1 MCRYLPASA
10 VNRPVGLG
18 VYTKAM
24 MNNRILTIC
33 AAVAAGM
40 AGTSLA
46 HAQQGYPAPGQG
58 QAYVNQPYST
68 TPGRSAQGGY
78 VQGGSV
84 QGGYAAQERRGPGE
98 PDFDGL
104 DDDDAP
110 NAQSSAALPP
120 PGPVLSPNDPRY
132 GRPAGAPVY
141 SDRGAPM
148 PTGPI
153 LSPDDPRYGRP
164 AGAPVYSDRGGPAP
178 TGPVMSP
185 DDPRYGRPAGP
196 PQVIYADRPPG
207 SQQPVYSDRG
217 DSRIPGAGI
226 VYPNDD
232 RAGTRPPGAIGDA
245 AGAQPQQ
252 PAVGADGRPVQL
264 AALPPED
271 QPEVG
276 PAQLPP
282 NLRRQEVAFATKEP
296 AGTIVVD
303 TANTHLY
310 YVLGGGRAIRY
321 GVRVG
326 RDGFTWN
333 GVQKISRKAEWPD
346 WHPPT
351 EMIERQPY
359 LPRFMAGGPGNPLGA
374 RAMYLGSTV
383 YRIHGT
389 NQPSTIGKFV
399 SSGCIGMLNEDVSD
413 LFERAK
419 VGTRVVVLPGGAP
432 PANTASAAAA
442 PSPGGPAAAAGPGPA
457 QAQLAPGAQTTVV
470 PPLPAPV
477 TVR

>member
-1 MCRYLPASA
+1 
-10 VNRPVGLG
+10 
-18 VYTKAM
+18 M

-33 AAVAAGM
+33 AAIAAGM

-46 HAQQGYPAPGQG
+46 QAQQGYPAPPGQ
-58 QAYVNQPYST
+58 VYST
-68 TPGRSAQGGY
+68 APGPY
-78 VQGGSV
+78 V
-84 QGGYAAQERRGPGE
+84 QGGYATDERRGPGE
-98 PDFDGL
+98 PDFDAL
-104 DDDDAP
+104 DDEEAP
-110 NAQSSAALPP
+110 NGQNSAALPT
-120 PGPVLSPNDPRY
+120 PGPVMSPSDPRY
-132 GRPAGAPVY
+132 GRPAAGPVY

-148 PTGPI
+148 PTGPV
-153 LSPDDPRYGRP
+153 L
-164 AGAPVYSDRGGPAP
+164 
-178 TGPVMSP
+178 SP

-196 PQVIYADRPPG
+196 PPVIYGDRPPA

-232 RAGTRPPGAIGDA
+232 RAGLRPPGAIGA
-245 AGAQPQQ
+245 APEPTSGATGALSQPQQ
-252 PAVGADGRPVQL
+252 PATGADGRPVQL
-264 AALPPED
+264 AALPPEE

-282 NLRRQEVAFATKEP
+282 HLRRQEVAFATKEP

-310 YVLGGGRAIRY
+310 YVLGGGRAMRY

-432 PANTASAAAA
+432 PANTASASAA
-442 PSPGGPAAAAGPGPA
+442 PPPGGPAAAAPPGGPA
-457 QAQLAPGAQTTVV
+457 QAQLAPVGGTQPTVV